1 MLVLSRKK
9 NQSIVINGNI
19 VITVVNVKGGKVHL
33 GVEAPREVSVHRE
46 EVFDSIASDQRSRSH
61 PPDQRPE
68 AQALR
73 AACCG
78 LSR

>member
-46 EVFDSIASDQRSRSH
+46 EVFDSIASDQRPRSH
-61 PPDQRPE
+61 PPDQRSG
-68 AQALR
+68 ARALR